1 MVSHF
6 NTIYIYSADTDICS
20 ISCSP
25 CLRRWTSIQLEKL
38 KQEEALALQWA
49 REKVEVEEEQIRQ
62 DSGESQRLVLLAH
75 QTLTE

>member
-1 MVSHF
+1 MV
-6 NTIYIYSADTDICS
+6 ICS

-25 CLRRWTSIQLEKL
+25 RLRRWASLQLEKL
-38 KQEEALALQWA
+38 KKEEALALQWA
-49 REKVEVEEEQIRQ
+49 KEKAEAEEEQIRQ